1 MLVLAV
7 NVLHISES
15 DRAGGAARAA
25 WKLHRDLRSRGH
37 VSRMLVGRKQS
48 ADRDVRSVKR
58 GNGWRAADRLA
69 GEALDRLGLQYVFY
83 PSSFAVARD
92 PWFRAADVV
101 QLHNLHGSYFSYSAL
116 PLLSRRKPVVWLLHD
131 MWAFTGHIAYS
142 LDCER
147 WRHGCGSCPYL
158 HEYPALP
165 RDTTAA
171 LWRWKRAVYA
181 RSRLTLVTPSRW
193 LASLVR
199 ESPLLGRFPVRHIP
213 YAVDTEAFAPGDRA
227 AARRALDLPPERPI
241 VLFVASDVAD
251 PRKGFHALEQAV
263 RGLGEPPLVVVAGA
277 GEVPS
282 GIETRG
288 LAELADGRLADA
300 YRAADV
306 VALPSL
312 ADNFPNVAIEA
323 LACGRPV
330 VARPAG
336 GIGEAVRHLETGW
349 LGADLA
355 AGLRELLADG
365 ELRERLGRTGREV
378 AEREYGL
385 SLQTDRYLELYA
397 ELAGG

>member
-1 MLVLAV
+1 LAV

-277 GEVPS
+277 GEVRS